1 MKFRLQRLVGPASAI
16 LATSL
21 LAACGADSNPLASP
35 NSAELNTSA
44 NEISDSKKPENPGKK
59 PKQVLV
65 LANAQNPDFAGQARE
80 FNSPGCDSDGNSTR
94 DGGAVYSVN
103 LQSGSGETIAF
114 SVFEPANL
122 NCALGNPLVLHGHGY
137 GGSRST
143 SPGGMLAD
151 LVASGAGVISID
163 QRGFGESSGS
173 VRVMDPDF
181 EGQDLLQ
188 ILDWAENNL
197 DWLRYRNDGSP
208 DGREFNMVA
217 GSTGGSYGGGYQ
229 LLIHNIDPLARLDAL
244 TPDITWNDL
253 RYSLN
258 PGAIYGLEDST
269 PADGQVAAK
278 GVVKSGWG
286 LALVAGGEAGSA
298 QNDGQDTLIRQTLL
312 NAVAGNQFPDESLEF
327 FRYHSPSYYC
337 DPEVASE
344 QAFLQETIVPGVPQA
359 TPRPVDILFTQGF
372 RDTLFN
378 FNDALHNFVCYR
390 NLTDNEG
397 NKADVRLYTHQT
409 GHILG
414 VSSQGMEPFEGF
426 AEAGGNLPEFQTA
439 AGPARC
445 GETGLS
451 DAQFAFLAQ
460 KLFTAEEL
468 PAVIAL
474 QDTAGQ
480 AAFASLDAHVGEVCL
495 SHDDTG
501 ADAVYVSEEAFLSNQ
516 APQGK
521 GKATNSVAG
530 PVDFAFPV
538 GTPETTV
545 TSGLLGTIDYLPA
558 PAMQPIELPA
568 GLNTLAG
575 IPTATINVAP
585 LVEQASNPVCPQI
598 QDGSDASPVNLLG
611 LDPACDPIVFVGLGV
626 LRDGNWRLID
636 SQVVPVRGFGE
647 RHVELTG
654 IAEVIAEGEELSI
667 MVYGYHPQY
676 PATAS
681 RDQLSSIVQLSGQ
694 LSLPWVAN

>member
-1 MKFRLQRLVGPASAI
+1 MQFKINRLSAPLCAA

-21 LAACGADSNPLASP
+21 IAACGAET
-35 NSAELNTSA
+35 NSTSDTSLSTAA
-44 NEISDSKKPENPGKK
+44 NQVSQSKTPITAGKK
-59 PKQVLV
+59 GIVV
-65 LANAQNPDFAGQARE
+65 ANALNPDFKKTDRE
-80 FNSPGCDSDGNSTR
+80 FTNTGCDSDGNSTR
-94 DGGAVYSVN
+94 DGGGVYSVN
-103 LQSGSGETIAF
+103 IQSGSGETIAF
-114 SVFEPANL
+114 SVFEPANF
-122 NCALGNPLVLHGHGY
+122 NCSTGNPLVLHGHGY
-137 GGSRST
+137 GGSRAT
-143 SPGGMLAD
+143 SPSGMLKD
-151 LVASGAGVISID
+151 LVDSGAGVISID

-197 DWLRYRNDGSP
+197 DWLRYANDGSP
-208 DGREFNMVA
+208 DGRKYNMVA
-217 GSTGGSYGGGYQ
+217 GATGGSYGGGYQ

-269 PADGQVAAK
+269 PAEGQVAAK

-312 NAVAGNQFPDESLEF
+312 NAVAANQFPDESLEF

-337 DPEVASE
+337 DPEVAGP
-344 QAFLQETIVPGVPQA
+344 QAFLQETIVPGVAQA

-390 NLTDNEG
+390 NLTDSKG
-397 NKADVRLYTHQT
+397 NTADVRLHTHQT

-414 VSSQGMEPFEGF
+414 VSGQGMEPFEGF
-426 AEAGGNLPEFQTA
+426 AQAGGNLPEFQTA
-439 AGPARC
+439 GGPASC

-468 PAVIAL
+468 PGVIAL
-474 QDTAGQ
+474 QNAAGQ
-480 AAFASLDAHVGEVCL
+480 KAFNTLDAHVGEVCL
-495 SHDDTG
+495 SFDDTS
-501 ADAVYVSEEAFLSNQ
+501 AEAVFVSEEEFLANQ

-521 GKATNSVAG
+521 GLGTNSIA
-530 PVDFAFPV
+530 PAVDFNFPV
-538 GTPETTV
+538 ESPETTV
-545 TSGLLGTIDYLPA
+545 TSSLLGTVDYLPA
-558 PAMQPIELPA
+558 PAMQTIDLPA

-575 IPTATINVAP
+575 IPTATITVAP
-585 LVEQASNPVCPQI
+585 AVEQAANPVCPELQA
-598 QDGSDASPVNLLG
+598 GSDLSPVNLLG

-626 LRDGNWRLID
+626 FRDNNWRLID
-636 SQVVPVRGFGE
+636 SQVVPVRGFGT
-647 RHVELTG
+647 RHVEMTG
-654 IAEVIAEGEELSI
+654 IAEAIAEGEELSI

-676 PATAS
+676 PGTAS
-681 RDQLSSIVQLSGQ
+681 RDQLSSVVQVSGQ